1 MQINNSF
8 YIFPCFPILFE
19 LLCALKKISQLPVVF
34 VTRTLQSFKCDQL
47 IYVS

>member
-19 LLCALKKISQLPVVF
+19 LLCALKNFFLNF
-34 VTRTLQSFKCDQL
+34 L
-47 IYVS
+47 